1 MSRGLGDVYKRQAM
15 NIEIKNIHA
24 IQSLVEHHSE
34 KVISIS
40 GKADNSKAK
49 EILEL
54 AHKKNIKINI
64 KDKKLIAYCKEP
76 SVKDL
81 KNSNYNLGELVLILD
96 EVQDTRNLGSCLR
109 SASFLG
115 WTQLLFLRI
124 TLLNIQTLQ
133 SLKLRRAVFLTLIYI
148 KQPISQKQ

>member
-1 MSRGLGDVYKRQAM
+1 M

-24 IQSLVEHHSE
+24 IQSLVAYHSD
-34 KVISIS
+34 KVISIA
-40 GKADNSKAK
+40 GKADNLKAK

-64 KDKKLIAYCKEP
+64 KDNKLIAYCKEP

-81 KNSNYNLGELVLILD
+81 KSSDYNLGKLVLILD

-109 SASFLG
+109 SASFLE
-115 WTQLLFLRI
+115 WIQLLSLKI
-124 TLLNIQTLQ
+124 TLLNI
-133 SLKLRRAVFLTLIYI
+133 LI
-148 KQPISQKQ
+148 QL

>member
-1 MSRGLGDVYKRQAM
+1 M

-24 IQSLVEHHSE
+24 IQSLVEHHYE

-40 GKADNSKAK
+40 GKPDNSRAK

-64 KDKKLIAYCKEP
+64 KDNKLIAYCKEP

-81 KNSNYNLGELVLILD
+81 KNSCLLYTSPSPRDNLPS
-96 EVQDTRNLGSCLR
+96 RMPS
-109 SASFLG
+109 SA
-115 WTQLLFLRI
+115 
-124 TLLNIQTLQ
+124 
-133 SLKLRRAVFLTLIYI
+133 
-148 KQPISQKQ
+148 